1 MVEARRILVQGAICG
16 GFVAAGLMFLIF
28 WHIVRSSPNAGAMV
42 RGQFQPYQDEP
53 SWHLMA
59 AGGLIL
65 LAAGLGLLAWA
76 WRQLGKPR

>member
-1 MVEARRILVQGAICG
+1 MVEARRILVQGAIRG

-28 WHIVRSSPNAGAMV
+28 WHIVGRRRMP
-42 RGQFQPYQDEP
+42 GQWSGDTFSPYQDEP